1 MKQSTDQIEELN
13 QLEEESKNNINIR
26 AVQNEFTAE
35 NQIMTADP
43 LLLGDTGKKSAL
55 NNYFRDD
62 VTGDFSKGGGDNGG
76 DLEVGQENVYQSSR
90 GLLKDIEEINHE
102 EDITRVVDKW
112 KDTNVEKSASISA

>member
-1 MKQSTDQIEELN
+1 MKQFADQIEELN
-13 QLEEESKNNINIR
+13 NLEEESKNNINVR

-62 VTGDFSKGGGDNGG
+62 VTGDFSKGGGDNGV

-90 GLLKDIEEINHE
+90 GLLKDIEDINHE

-112 KDTNVEKSASISA
+112 KDTNVEKSASILA